1 MSIDT
6 TLTHHFRRNPTMK
19 FKMQNKQNQ
28 LIERISVKHLIIGV
42 DIAQQFHVARAV
54 NFRGIV
60 VGDPLTFK
68 NNEEGFASLLKWIKD
83 LQRLKNLDEAIVG
96 MEPTGHYWINL
107 SKWLHKKNIEV
118 VTVNPYLVKRNKE
131 NRDNTQSKSDKKDA
145 LVIADM
151 VKNGYYSEVRYTSES
166 FEKLRVLM
174 SNRDVVV
181 KRLVSSINQLNRWV
195 DIVFPE
201 LRQVFKDI
209 TAKGAIATLR
219 LFPSPVDL
227 ETMQPQDVITGWK
240 SIMKRQP
247 GLKKAL
253 LLLQVAKK
261 SVGTRQALDAYK
273 FHLEQLLEEYDLAV
287 TQLERVEKQVTEVL
301 NKIPFAKKL
310 LTIKGISE
318 ISLAGILG
326 EAGDL
331 SSFSHGNSLLRHA
344 GLHLA
349 EASSGKWK
357 GQIVISKRGRS
368 RLRRF
373 LFLATIS
380 LVANNPE
387 FKALHT
393 HNVKVKKMKKM
404 KSIMKLVGKLARIF
418 VGISRRNESYCP
430 EKLTS
435 FPPMAA

>member
-1 MSIDT
+1 
-6 TLTHHFRRNPTMK
+6 
-19 FKMQNKQNQ
+19 MQDKQNQ
-28 LIERISVKHLIIGV
+28 LIERISDKHLVVGV
-42 DIAQQFHVARAV
+42 DIAQQLHVARAV

-60 VGDPLTFK
+60 VGDPLTFE
-68 NNEEGFASLLKWIKD
+68 NNEDGFASLLKWMDK
-83 LQRLKNLDEAIVG
+83 LQRLNKLDAAIVG

-107 SKWLHKKNIEV
+107 SKWLLKQGIEV
-118 VTVNPYLVKRNKE
+118 VTVNPHLVKRNKE

-151 VKNGYYSEVRYTSES
+151 VKNGYYAFVRNTSES
-166 FEKLRVLM
+166 FEILRVLM

-181 KRLVSSINQLNRWV
+181 KRLVSTINQLNRWV

-209 TAKGAIATLR
+209 TGKGAIATLR
-219 LFPSPVDL
+219 LFPSPMEL
-227 ETMQPQDVITGWK
+227 RSLKSHDVVSGWK

-247 GLKKAL
+247 GLKKAQ
-253 LLLQVAKK
+253 LLLQLARK
-261 SVGTRQALDAYK
+261 SVGTRQALEAYK
-273 FHLEQLLEEYDLAV
+273 FHLEQLLEEYDLAFL
-287 TQLERVEKQVTEVL
+287 QLERVEQEVKDVLKQ
-301 NKIPFAKKL
+301 IPFAKKL
-310 LTIKGISE
+310 LAIKGISE

-331 SSFSHGNSLLRHA
+331 SGFSHGNSLLRHA

-373 LFLATIS
+373 LYLATMS
-380 LVANNPE
+380 LVMNNTE
-387 FKALHT
+387 FRAIHT

-418 VGISRRNESYCP
+418 VGIARRNESYCADKVQP
-430 EKLTS
+430 ITELV
-435 FPPMAA
+435 A

>member
-1 MSIDT
+1 
-6 TLTHHFRRNPTMK
+6 
-19 FKMQNKQNQ
+19 MQPSWEWNLQAITG
-28 LIERISVKHLIIGV
+28 LIFQSGY
-42 DIAQQFHVARAV
+42 
-54 NFRGIV
+54 G
-60 VGDPLTFK
+60 
-68 NNEEGFASLLKWIKD
+68 
-83 LQRLKNLDEAIVG
+83 
-96 MEPTGHYWINL
+96 
-107 SKWLHKKNIEV
+107 IEV
-118 VTVNPYLVKRNKE
+118 VTVNPHLVKRNKE

-151 VKNGYYSEVRYTSES
+151 VKNGYYAFVRNTSES
-166 FEKLRVLM
+166 FEILRVLM

-181 KRLVSSINQLNRWV
+181 KRLVSTINQLNRWV

-209 TAKGAIATLR
+209 TGKGAIATLR
-219 LFPSPVDL
+219 LFPSPMEL
-227 ETMQPQDVITGWK
+227 RSLKPHDVVSGWK

-247 GLKKAL
+247 GLKKAQ
-253 LLLQVAKK
+253 LLLQLARK
-261 SVGTRQALDAYK
+261 SVGTRQALEAYK

-287 TQLERVEKQVTEVL
+287 LQLERVEQEVKDVLKQ
-301 NKIPFAKKL
+301 IPFAKKL
-310 LTIKGISE
+310 LAIKGISE

-331 SSFSHGNSLLRHA
+331 SGFSHGNSLLRHA

-373 LFLATIS
+373 LYLATMS
-380 LVANNPE
+380 LVMNNTE
-387 FKALHT
+387 FRAIHT

-404 KSIMKLVGKLARIF
+404 KSIIKLVGKLARIF
-418 VGISRRNESYCP
+418 VGIARRNESYCADKVQP
-430 EKLTS
+430 ITELV
-435 FPPMAA
+435 A

>member
-1 MSIDT
+1 
-6 TLTHHFRRNPTMK
+6 MK
-19 FKMQNKQNQ
+19 FKMQDKQNQ
-28 LIERISVKHLIIGV
+28 LIERISDNHLVVGV
-42 DIAQQFHVARAV
+42 DIAQQLHVARAV

-60 VGDPLTFK
+60 VEDPLAFE
-68 NNEEGFASLLKWIKD
+68 NNEDGFASLLKWMDK
-83 LQRLKNLDEAIVG
+83 LQRLNKLEAAIVG

-107 SKWLHKKNIEV
+107 SKWLFKQGIEV
-118 VTVNPYLVKRNKE
+118 VTVNPHLVKRNKE

-151 VKNGYYSEVRYTSES
+151 VKNGYYAFVRNTSES
-166 FEKLRVLM
+166 FEILRVLM

-181 KRLVSSINQLNRWV
+181 KRLVGTNNQLNRWV

-209 TAKGAIATLR
+209 TGKGAIATLR
-219 LFPSPVDL
+219 LFPSPMEL
-227 ETMQPQDVITGWK
+227 RSLKPHDVVSGWK

-247 GLKKAL
+247 GLKKAQ
-253 LLLQVAKK
+253 LLLQLGRK
-261 SVGTRQALDAYK
+261 SVGTRQALEAYK

-287 TQLERVEKQVTEVL
+287 LQLERVEQEVKDVLKQ
-301 NKIPFAKKL
+301 IPFAKKL
-310 LTIKGISE
+310 LAIKGISE

-331 SSFSHGNSLLRHA
+331 SGFSHGNSLLRHA

-373 LFLATIS
+373 LYLATMS
-380 LVANNPE
+380 LVMNNTE
-387 FKALHT
+387 FRAIHT

-418 VGISRRNESYCP
+418 VGLARRNESYCADKVQP
-430 EKLTS
+430 ITELV
-435 FPPMAA
+435 A

>member
-1 MSIDT
+1 
-6 TLTHHFRRNPTMK
+6 MK
-19 FKMQNKQNQ
+19 FKMQDKQNQ
-28 LIERISVKHLIIGV
+28 LIERISDNHLVVGV
-42 DIAQQFHVARAV
+42 DIAQQLHVARAV

-60 VGDPLTFK
+60 VGDPLAFE
-68 NNEEGFASLLKWIKD
+68 NNEDGFASLLKWMDK
-83 LQRLKNLDEAIVG
+83 LQRLNKLEAAIVG

-107 SKWLHKKNIEV
+107 SKWLFKQGIEV
-118 VTVNPYLVKRNKE
+118 VTVNPHLVKRNKE

-151 VKNGYYSEVRYTSES
+151 VKNGYYAFVRNTSES
-166 FEKLRVLM
+166 FEILRVLM

-181 KRLVSSINQLNRWV
+181 KRLVGTINQLNRWV

-209 TAKGAIATLR
+209 TGKGAIATLR
-219 LFPSPVDL
+219 LFPSPMEL
-227 ETMQPQDVITGWK
+227 RSLKPHDVVSGWK

-247 GLKKAL
+247 GLKKAQ
-253 LLLQVAKK
+253 LLLQLGRK
-261 SVGTRQALDAYK
+261 SVGTRQALEAYK

-287 TQLERVEKQVTEVL
+287 LQLERVEQEVKDVLKQ
-301 NKIPFAKKL
+301 IPFAKKL
-310 LTIKGISE
+310 LAIKGISE

-331 SSFSHGNSLLRHA
+331 SGFSHGNSLLRHA

-373 LFLATIS
+373 LYLATMS
-380 LVANNPE
+380 LVMNNTE
-387 FKALHT
+387 FQAIHS

-418 VGISRRNESYCP
+418 VGIARRNESYCADKVQP
-430 EKLTS
+430 ITGLV
-435 FPPMAA
+435 A